1 MSVTAGLG
9 KLKSAAKDL
18 RIEWNVVQ
26 AVWQDE
32 NTRRFQTNYIEPLFV
47 RVRMVELAL
56 AQMASVLEKARQDC
70 Q

>member
-9 KLKSAAKDL
+9 KLRTAAKEL
-18 RIEWNVVQ
+18 RMQWNEVQVEWHDDNM
-26 AVWQDE
+26 
-32 NTRRFQTNYIEPLFV
+32 RRFQANHIEPLFV

-70 Q
+70 G

>member
-18 RIEWNVVQ
+18 RIEWNAVQ